1 MHTDQPINMTN
12 DELMKQGIAFHKSA
26 EFAKAESFYLAV
38 LKTEPGHAMAN
49 QSMGILLVQ
58 QNRAEEGLPYFVA
71 ALNAD
76 PAQGQYWL
84 NYIDALFQAGHI
96 VEAQQTLSL
105 AKEYGLQG
113 GMVEELAVRLQDA
126 SVPQGKRA
134 RPSDQEMEELV
145 NLFGQ
150 RKYELAANLAA
161 KMTREFPQHEFG
173 WKALGVT
180 YKEMGRNEDAL
191 MPMQRASALSPR
203 DVEVHYNL
211 GVILQDLH
219 RLDEAQESYQKALSI
234 EPGYVDAHVN
244 LGVVLQNAGRLQE
257 ALSCFDR
264 VLKLN
269 PDDIVACYNLGCVQ
283 KDLGRLADA
292 AGSFRRTLQIKP
304 DHVDAHCSLGAVLM
318 ELYQP
323 VEAEMNFRQAIK
335 IKPDHGEAYFGLGRA
350 LKEQERFDEA
360 EAAYRKALRF
370 NPDNANVHYNLGNL
384 LKDKE
389 RMDEA
394 EACYR
399 QAIEYDSSIA
409 QAHYNLGNI
418 LLDSERLEEAE
429 TYFRQ
434 ALELKSDYA
443 EALCNLGMVLHKT
456 DRLDEAEVCYQ
467 RALRIKPDFA
477 DVFLFQGLILFKKGC
492 HIESEA
498 IYRQALKINPEFA
511 EAHCNLG
518 SVLFELRRFEDAE
531 ASLRRALQIKPDFAA
546 AYTNLGIVFMETGR
560 LIEAEAACQKAL
572 QIEPDYAEGSM
583 NLGIVLMHLGRLD
596 EAETCL
602 RRAIEIKPDYVGAH
616 SNLLFMLNYNQEK
629 TPEENFREAQ
639 AYSGRIGHLVKQR
652 YTSWSSEGQRLRIGF
667 VSGDLKNHP
676 VGYFIEG
683 LLAHLDRNA
692 FELIAYPTVPH
703 VDASTVRIK
712 SYFSAW
718 KPFFGMDDEAAAALI
733 HDDRIHILID
743 LAGHT
748 RYNRLP
754 VFARKPAPVQVSW
767 LGYFATTGLKE
778 MDYLIADA
786 HTLPESIE
794 QYFTEKIWR
803 LPETR
808 LCFTPPDMDVPV
820 STLPALRNGYVTF
833 GCFNNLTKMNDKVV
847 ELWSRIMTSVPNSRL
862 FLKTKQ
868 LNEAAIRQHT
878 AERFAAHKIDASRLI
893 MESTESR
900 EKYFAAYNRVDISLD
915 PFPYPGGTTTVESLW
930 MGVPVLTLNGESFL
944 SRQGVGIL
952 MNSGLADW
960 IANDAEEYVARA
972 ASYAQDLGQL
982 STLRLNLRQQV
993 LASPIMDGKR
1003 FAEHFG
1009 NALRGMWQKWCVK
1022 R

>member
-1 MHTDQPINMTN
+1 MKDRKPSSQEV
-12 DELMKQGIAFHKSA
+12 DELM
-26 EFAKAESFYLAV
+26 
-38 LKTEPGHAMAN
+38 
-49 QSMGILLVQ
+49 
-58 QNRAEEGLPYFVA
+58 
-71 ALNAD
+71 
-76 PAQGQYWL
+76 
-84 NYIDALFQAGHI
+84 ALFNARKFI
-96 VEAQQTLSL
+96 EAEATAKSL
-105 AKEYGLQG
+105 VLRY
-113 GMVEELAVRLQDA
+113 
-126 SVPQGKRA
+126 
-134 RPSDQEMEELV
+134 PSDG
-145 NLFGQ
+145 FS
-150 RKYELAANLAA
+150 
-161 KMTREFPQHEFG
+161 
-173 WKALGVT
+173 WKALGLAI
-180 YKEMGRNEDAL
+180 KQAGRPQESIQ
-191 MPMQRASALSPR
+191 PMEKAISLSPM
-203 DVEVHYNL
+203 DANAHNNL
-211 GVILQDLH
+211 GTALN
-219 RLDEAQESYQKALSI
+219 EAGHLAEAEISLRRALEI
-234 EPGYVDAHVN
+234 DPNYADAYCN
-244 LGVVLQNAGRLQE
+244 LG
-257 ALSCFDR
+257 ALLHDMSRPDESEHCYR
-264 VLKLN
+264 RAIEIN
-269 PDDIVACYNLGCVQ
+269 PNI
-283 KDLGRLADA
+283 
-292 AGSFRRTLQIKP
+292 
-304 DHVDAHCSLGAVLM
+304 
-318 ELYQP
+318 
-323 VEAEMNFRQAIK
+323 AET
-335 IKPDHGEAYFGLGRA
+335 
-350 LKEQERFDEA
+350 
-360 EAAYRKALRF
+360 
-370 NPDNANVHYNLGNL
+370 HYNLGNV
-384 LKDKE
+384 LKSTGRLEEAVNAYQKALELKPDYAAVYNNLGLTLQE
-389 RMDEA
+389 MGYIDEA
-394 EACYR
+394 EKLIRIAI
-399 QAIEYDSSIA
+399 AIEPMGV
-409 QAHYNLGNI
+409 QAHSNLGNI
-418 LLDSERLEEAE
+418 LQDAGRFSEAE
-429 TYFRQ
+429 DSYRRALQLAPDLPEVYNNLGITLQEIGRLDESENCYRH
-434 ALELKSDYA
+434 ALELK
-443 EALCNLGMVLHKT
+443 
-456 DRLDEAEVCYQ
+456 
-467 RALRIKPDFA
+467 
-477 DVFLFQGLILFKKGC
+477 
-492 HIESEA
+492 
-498 IYRQALKINPEFA
+498 
-511 EAHCNLG
+511 
-518 SVLFELRRFEDAE
+518 
-531 ASLRRALQIKPDFAA
+531 
-546 AYTNLGIVFMETGR
+546 
-560 LIEAEAACQKAL
+560 
-572 QIEPDYAEGSM
+572 
-583 NLGIVLMHLGRLD
+583 
-596 EAETCL
+596 
-602 RRAIEIKPDYVGAH
+602 PDYVKAH
-616 SNLLFMLNYNQEK
+616 SGLLFLLNFKANN
-629 TPEENFREAQ
+629 TPVENYDEAQ
-639 AYSGRIGHLVKQR
+639 GYAQRIALFVHDR
-652 YTSWSSEGQRLRIGF
+652 YTSWSSEQKSDRLRIGF
-667 VSGDLKNHP
+667 VSGDFINHP
-676 VGYFIEG
+676 VGYFIEN
-683 LLAHLDRNA
+683 LLKHLDQA
-692 FELIAYPTVPH
+692 SFELIAYPTVPH
-703 VDASTVRIK
+703 VDALTVRIK